1 MWLPC
6 RGSQGQTDPV
16 LRHAIRA
23 DLPTVT
29 DVWVEAFAADPF
41 FRWLAPEDA
50 DWRGFGT
57 AWMGF
62 VADLCFE
69 RGHTYLAD
77 NVAAAWVPPDVALV
91 GPDEIQRGRDI
102 IASHAGEARADEALA
117 AIVRARGHAMDAP
130 HWTLQYIGVRDRA
143 RGEGLGAQ
151 AVAPMLAV
159 VDRDG
164 LPCGLTSTNARNLP
178 FYERHGFRVVAEV
191 PVGEGAAALRPMER
205 R

>member
-1 MWLPC
+1 M
-6 RGSQGQTDPV
+6 
-16 LRHAIRA
+16 LRHATRA

-41 FRWLAPEDA
+41 FRWLAPDDA
-50 DWRGFGT
+50 DWPGFGT
-57 AWMGF
+57 EWMAF

-77 NVAAAWVPPDVALV
+77 DVAAAWVPPDVALV
-91 GPDEIQRGRDI
+91 GPDDFQRGRDI
-102 IASHAGEARADEALA
+102 IAAHAGEAQADEALA
-117 AIVRARGHAMDAP
+117 AIVQARGHAMDEP

-143 RGEGLGAQ
+143 RGQGLGTA

-159 VDRDG
+159 ADRDG
-164 LPCGLTSTNARNLP
+164 VPCGLTSTNTRNLP

-191 PVGEGAAALRPMER
+191 PLGGGAAALRPMER